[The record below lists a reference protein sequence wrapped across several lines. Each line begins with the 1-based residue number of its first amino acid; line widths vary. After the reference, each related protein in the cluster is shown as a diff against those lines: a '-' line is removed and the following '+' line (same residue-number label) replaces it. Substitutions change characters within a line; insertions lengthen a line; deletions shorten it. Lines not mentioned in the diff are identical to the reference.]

1 MSRGEAPTIYKTMER
16 TEREK
21 ERNGEEMDTQGDT
34 SMEDVVPQ
42 EEEEPIRVKYTR

>member
-1 MSRGEAPTIYKTMER
+1 MER

-34 SMEDVVPQ
+34 WTEDVVPQ